1 MFYIVLK
8 VCFNKGM
15 RKSQATSLFGD
26 VASMAKAIGITVQA
40 IYIWPDELTDAI
52 SDRVVAAFARKCERE
67 NRHADFWA
75 YLNGTFH
82 APTPTEK
89 A

>member
-1 MFYIVLK
+1 MH
-8 VCFNKGM
+8 
-15 RKSQATSLFGD
+15 KSQATALFGD

-52 SDRVVAAFARKCERE
+52 SDRVVAAFARKCNKED
-67 NRHADFWA
+67 RHAEFWA
-75 YLNGTFH
+75 CLRGTT
-82 APTPTEK
+82 PTTPTEK

>member
-1 MFYIVLK
+1 MLYIVLK
-8 VCFNKGM
+8 VCFNRGM
-15 RKSQATSLFGD
+15 HKSQATSLFGD

-52 SDRVVAAFARKCERE
+52 SDRVVAAFARKCNKEG
-67 NRHADFWA
+67 RHAEFWS
-75 YLNGTFH
+75 YLRGT
-82 APTPTEK
+82 APTQTPTEK